1 MGNSPSSPAAVIVG
15 VHAREVYDSRGNP
28 TVEVLFILAIPT
40 IVVHKV
46 APAFF
51 FTTGFK

>member
-40 IVVHKV
+40 IVVVHKV

-51 FTTGFK
+51 FHHRI